1 MDIIKDAINDLWT
14 NHRKIVIGAG
24 VVLVILI
31 IAAL

>member
-1 MDIIKDAINDLWT
+1 MEMITEAAKDLWK
-14 NHRKIVIGAG
+14 NHRKMVIGAG